1 MLKAKASD
9 HASRGD
15 QFSPSEQ
22 RPQAGISGGG
32 RFNLGGDGMGGHNG
46 GVTGGGMGHMG
57 RMGGGGDGHMGP
69 MARGD
74 FNGGSNWHGRNF
86 AHNGNFA
93 RNNWNG
99 NWDRHHHFR
108 NRFFVGAPFFYGGYY
123 AYSGY
128 GNCAWLRRQAIITG
142 SPYWWERYQACLY
155 Y

>member
-1 MLKAKASD
+1 VATNFL
-9 HASRGD
+9 RRNNGR
-15 QFSPSEQ
+15 
-22 RPQAGISGGG
+22 RPAFLAEAG
-32 RFNLGGDGMGGHNG
+32 LTLAAMEW
-46 GVTGGGMGHMG
+46 VATTAAL
-57 RMGGGGDGHMGP
+57 P
-69 MARGD
+69 AAEWATWVVWAAVATAMARGD
-74 FNGGSNWHGRNF
+74 FNGGSNWHGRNI

>member
-74 FNGGSNWHGRNF
+74 FNGGSNWHG
-86 AHNGNFA
+86 
-93 RNNWNG
+93 
-99 NWDRHHHFR
+99 
-108 NRFFVGAPFFYGGYY
+108 
-123 AYSGY
+123 
-128 GNCAWLRRQAIITG
+128 
-142 SPYWWERYQACLY
+142 
-155 Y
+155 